1 MSHIRVS
8 SAGACPRRVQ
18 YEAWGIVGLPPWE
31 GTERAFE
38 EGNIHEASI
47 LRWAAENLPGAP
59 YVIHDEQK
67 EVSIFYGEREVLK
80 GHIDGL
86 ATNNAGETV
95 LVEAKALARR
105 SFEEIRKNGLK
116 QAHPQYFLQVQLYLY
131 GLGMERGYLIAR
143 NKETPKTRYWDHH
156 FEEVVFDKEYVEV
169 ELERLNELL
178 DKIEL
183 NEEIPAPFNPEN
195 DWQCLSLDTEVLT
208 RDGWKTYDKVTKD
221 DDILTF
227 NIQLKQPEWQ
237 KPCEVFVK
245 DYNGPMYKR
254 NGVNIR
260 FCVTADHNMLVRS
273 AGLPERK
280 HPYKLVKVKELYP
293 NAYYHFVTSGKCE
306 TETTCNLPD
315 SLIALSAW
323 ITAEGSISDGLVRI
337 AQNDGEQADEIK
349 SYLDNLKLTYHIDKR
364 QNGNNTF
371 LRFTLNKPSS
381 DYVIRYHGEK
391 SKAIPPFVWEL
402 DHRQFDLWLNA
413 LLRGDGHINDKSRVK
428 EPRGRTWHASLN
440 QRDYWL
446 LDEIQALCAIHGY
459 STIKGGPYI
468 SSTGGKYYA
477 LSITKRQERKVKLST
492 GLEVFDYNGK
502 VWCLTVPN
510 GTIFTRYEGAVVVLG
525 NCRLPWCPYVN
536 ICYPE
541 YYEQATK
548 PKRLPKM
555 EDLREIVEEYVELG
569 EEINELSKRRNELKD
584 IILGS
589 VGDRPVI
596 AGKYEVSVKERMSE
610 RVDTKAVRELVPA
623 EMLQSLVRVTTSKI
637 LEVRELTE

>member
-8 SAGACPRRVQ
+8 SAGSCPRRVQ

-67 EVSIFYGEREVLK
+67 EVSIFYGERELLR

-131 GLGMERGYLIAR
+131 GLGLERGYLIAR

-156 FEEVVFDKEYVEV
+156 FEEVIFDKEYVEA

-195 DWQCLSLDTEVLT
+195 DWQ
-208 RDGWKTYDKVTKD
+208 
-221 DDILTF
+221 
-227 NIQLKQPEWQ
+227 
-237 KPCEVFVK
+237 
-245 DYNGPMYKR
+245 
-254 NGVNIR
+254 
-260 FCVTADHNMLVRS
+260 
-273 AGLPERK
+273 
-280 HPYKLVKVKELYP
+280 
-293 NAYYHFVTSGKCE
+293 
-306 TETTCNLPD
+306 
-315 SLIALSAW
+315 
-323 ITAEGSISDGLVRI
+323 
-337 AQNDGEQADEIK
+337 
-349 SYLDNLKLTYHIDKR
+349 
-364 QNGNNTF
+364 
-371 LRFTLNKPSS
+371 
-381 DYVIRYHGEK
+381 
-391 SKAIPPFVWEL
+391 
-402 DHRQFDLWLNA
+402 
-413 LLRGDGHINDKSRVK
+413 
-428 EPRGRTWHASLN
+428 
-440 QRDYWL
+440 
-446 LDEIQALCAIHGY
+446 
-459 STIKGGPYI
+459 
-468 SSTGGKYYA
+468 
-477 LSITKRQERKVKLST
+477 
-492 GLEVFDYNGK
+492 
-502 VWCLTVPN
+502 
-510 GTIFTRYEGAVVVLG
+510 
-525 NCRLPWCPYVN
+525 CRLPWCPYVN

-569 EEINELSKRRNELKD
+569 EEINELSKRRDELKD

-589 VGDRPVI
+589 VGDKPVI
-596 AGKYEVSVKERMSE
+596 AGKYKVSVKERMSE
-610 RVDTKAVRELVPA
+610 RIDTKAVRELVPA
-623 EMLQSLVRVTTSKI
+623 EMLQNLIKVTTSKI